1 MNSPKWNDIQALF
14 DAAVALDREARSAF
28 LHDLEAADRDAY
40 RELASLLDADE
51 RNAVSAVSLGIA
63 RIASSAVAPL
73 ADAALER
80 QTIGPYRIESRV
92 GHGAMGVVY
101 KASDTR
107 LDRHVALK
115 FLVGSHARSPSARE
129 RFFAEAK
136 AVSRLDHA
144 SICTLYDIGET
155 DDGRLYL
162 AMAFY
167 EGTTLSRR
175 LAESAASLRDVVQWT
190 QQIVEGLHYAHE
202 RGVVHRD
209 LKAANV
215 MLTADGHVKI
225 LDFGVA
231 KLQGID
237 LTDTGLRV
245 GTIAYMSPEQ
255 LLGGTIDRRSD
266 VWSVGVLLYEMLIGE
281 RPFEAES
288 PAVIASRI
296 LRASVAPPSARLP
309 WLPAVFDR
317 IVKRALAR
325 DLGERYADLGELA
338 VEIGNARHA
347 LAADARLAA
356 RIVGRSGF
364 AVAGESGL
372 THRSELEARQI
383 TAVACR
389 FDMNGNPS
397 AESRA
402 RAAELSFSLQQLCET
417 YALSEGIAYVHSIDH
432 LVTLCFGYPRSL
444 EDNATRA
451 VQAALDLRKRLR
463 RAVGAATAVD
473 ADACLLRFGIHTG
486 DVIVDGTGATTTG
499 LIQRLQGDVHVIAS
513 KLLAL
518 GDSDDV
524 VVSRSTCNLLRGAFD
539 LEPVS
544 TSSALA
550 DLGQVG
556 AFRLS
561 DDAGDSLKPRDFWW
575 HSEHSLHGR
584 QSERAL
590 LDEAWE
596 SVNEGEARVVAIKG
610 EAGIGKS
617 RLMQRAAAKF
627 RRAGPEPVL
636 LLCTTFHGNTFLYP
650 ARHWLR
656 SQALEAAG
664 GSDVTRDD
672 LARYLAAWGVTDTR
686 TLARLAD
693 LLDLGGSRADPQ
705 RPGTPEI
712 VREETIQAFVDMI
725 GARTRRGPQLIV
737 AEDLHWADAATVE
750 LFQRLTDQGTRVPF
764 LLLMSYRPEFTA
776 AWLNRSHLIQL
787 TLGKLGRA
795 QSRALAFDRLTGLD
809 VPEPVIDQILD
820 RADGVPLFIEEL
832 CSAVRE
838 SSGSVERDTAAHRH
852 SERAGA
858 RVFSVPETLRDSLA
872 ARLDRNVDF
881 KPIAQLGSVIG
892 REFDY
897 GTIQRVWTGSPAM
910 LDAGLEYFVASEL
923 LFQTGTIPDAKF
935 VFKHALV
942 QDAAYASLIGT
953 TRAAYHRLVA
963 DSIER
968 HFPEVARR
976 EPEVLASHWS
986 HARDA
991 AKAAPCWLAA
1001 AKGALKRSAL
1011 ADTIALARRGLEE
1024 VALLPAGPDALG
1036 LELELLMTLGPALMA
1051 HSSWSSVE
1059 VEQTYERARSIC
1071 AALGDPPV
1079 LFPVLYGLY
1088 TYHCVVGHHL
1098 EGRELNAACR
1108 DVATAAQEPGL
1119 RLEATM
1125 LKGMTHF
1132 FLGELAEA
1140 GAALLQSS
1148 MAYDPRVF
1156 GEHCY
1161 LYGQDPGMVTNSYL
1175 ALTLAIGGEA
1185 DAARSLSSRS
1195 LQTTRS
1201 LGHPFSLCYGLS
1213 FAAWLALLL
1222 EDTSEGLRLAEEAQT
1237 LSREHRTPIMGG
1249 MSRVLIGWAKLQQR
1263 DIAAALTDLRDGL
1276 GRFTRLGAGV
1286 LMPYWHCL
1294 LALAESA
1301 AGNAAGALAAID
1313 DGLALA
1319 ERTHEDWSTA
1329 ELLRV
1334 RASQLARVG
1343 RLEEA
1348 VVALDRAI
1356 ELARR
1361 QHATL
1366 FERRALADRDAIG
1379 AQQQEEKR

>member
-14 DAAVALDREARSAF
+14 DAAVELDREARSAF
-28 LHDLEAADRDAY
+28 LHDLAAADRDAH
-40 RELASLLDADE
+40 RELAALLDADE

-63 RIASSAVAPL
+63 RSAVAPL
-73 ADAALER
+73 ADAAFEG
-80 QTIGPYRIESRV
+80 QTVGPYRIETRV

-107 LDRHVALK
+107 LGRHVALK

-136 AVSRLDHA
+136 AVSRLDHR

-155 DDGRLYL
+155 DDGELYL

-175 LAESAASLRDVVQWT
+175 LTESAASLRDIVQWI

-215 MLTADGHVKI
+215 MLTADGQVKI

-237 LTDTGLRV
+237 LTDTGLRI

-266 VWSVGVLLYEMLIGE
+266 IWSVGVLLHEMLIGE
-281 RPFEAES
+281 RPFESES
-288 PAVIASRI
+288 PAVMASRI
-296 LRASVAPPSARLP
+296 LRASVAPPSVRLP

-317 IVKRALAR
+317 IIERALAR
-325 DLGERYADLGELA
+325 DLSERYADLGELA
-338 VEIGNARHA
+338 VEIGHARQA
-347 LAADARLAA
+347 LEADARLAA
-356 RIVGRSGF
+356 RIVGRSEF
-364 AVAGESGL
+364 AAAGETGF
-372 THRSELEARQI
+372 THLSELEARQI

-389 FDMNGNPS
+389 FETNGSPS
-397 AESRA
+397 LESRA

-451 VQAALDLRKRLR
+451 VQTALDLRQRLR
-463 RAVGAATAVD
+463 RVVDAATDVD
-473 ADACLLRFGIHTG
+473 SDACLLRFGIHTG
-486 DVIVDGTGATTTG
+486 DVIVDGTGSTTTG
-499 LIQRLQGDVHVIAS
+499 LIQRLQGDVHVVAS

-518 GDSDDV
+518 GDADDV
-524 VVSRSTCNLLRGAFD
+524 IVSRSTCNLLRGAFE
-539 LEPVS
+539 LEPVNA
-544 TSSALA
+544 SSALA
-550 DLGQVG
+550 GLGEAG
-556 AFRLS
+556 AFRLPH
-561 DDAGDSLKPRDFWW
+561 DAGDSSKQRDFWW
-575 HSEHSLHGR
+575 HSDHSLHGR

-596 SVNEGEARVVAIKG
+596 SVIEGEARIVAIKG

-617 RLMQRAAAKF
+617 RLMQGAATKF
-627 RRAGPEPVL
+627 ARAGPEPVL
-636 LLCTTFHGNTFLYP
+636 LLCTTFHQNTFLYP
-650 ARHWLR
+650 AKHWLR
-656 SQALEAAG
+656 SQAVETAVHSEL
-664 GSDVTRDD
+664 VRDD
-672 LARYLAAWGVTDTR
+672 LARYLAAWGITDAR

-693 LLDLGGSRADPQ
+693 LLDLGGGPEDPQ
-705 RPGTPEI
+705 RPATPEI
-712 VREETIQAFVDMI
+712 VREETIQAFIDVI
-725 GARTRRGPQLIV
+725 GARARRGPQLIL

-750 LFQRLTDQGTRVPF
+750 LFQRLMDQATRLPF
-764 LLLMSYRPEFTA
+764 LLLMSYRPEFSA
-776 AWLNRSHLIQL
+776 AWLNRSHLLQL

-795 QSRALAFDRLTGLD
+795 QSRALALDRLAGLD
-809 VPEPVIDQILD
+809 VPEALIAQILE

-838 SSGSVERDTAAHRH
+838 SGESHARDAAHSN
-852 SERAGA
+852 SERAGDRA
-858 RVFSVPETLRDSLA
+858 FAVPETLRDSLT

-897 GTIQRVWTGSPAM
+897 AMIQNVWTGSAAT
-910 LDAGLEYFVASEL
+910 LDAGLEYFAASEL
-923 LFQTGTIPDAKF
+923 LFQTGTIPAARF
-935 VFKHALV
+935 AFKHALV

-963 DSIER
+963 DAVER
-968 HFPEVARR
+968 HFPDVARR
-976 EPEVLASHWS
+976 EPEVLASHYS
-986 HARDA
+986 HAREA
-991 AKAAPCWLAA
+991 AKAAPYWLAA
-1001 AKGALKRSAL
+1001 AKGALKSSAL
-1011 ADTIALARRGLEE
+1011 ADAIALARRGLEE
-1024 VALLPAGPDALG
+1024 VALLPVGPGALG
-1036 LELELLMTLGPALMA
+1036 LELELLMTRGPALMA
-1051 HSSWSSVE
+1051 HMSWSSQE

-1071 AALGDPPV
+1071 SALGDPPA

-1088 TYHCVVGHHL
+1088 TYHCVVGNHL
-1098 EGRELNAACR
+1098 EGRDLNAACR
-1108 DVATAAQEPGL
+1108 DVATAAQDPGL

-1132 FLGELAEA
+1132 FLGDLAEA
-1140 GAALLQSS
+1140 GEALRQSS
-1148 MAYDPRVF
+1148 AAYDPQVF

-1175 ALTLAIGGEA
+1175 ALTLAICGEP
-1185 DAARSLSSRS
+1185 DAARSLSAQSIE
-1195 LQTTRS
+1195 TTRA

-1222 EDTSEGLRLAEEAQT
+1222 EDTSGGLRLAEEAQA
-1237 LSREHRTPIMGG
+1237 LSREHRTPIMAG

-1263 DIAAALTDLRDGL
+1263 DVGAALADIRDGIEQ
-1276 GRFTRLGAGV
+1276 FTRLGAGV
-1286 LMPYWHCL
+1286 LMPYWHGL
-1294 LALAESA
+1294 LAFAESA
-1301 AGNAAGALAAID
+1301 AGNAPGALAAVEE
-1313 DGLALA
+1313 GLGIA
-1319 ERTHEDWSTA
+1319 EQTHEDWSTA

-1334 RASQLARVG
+1334 RASQLERAG
-1343 RLEEA
+1343 RHEDA
-1348 VVALDRAI
+1348 VVALDRAVD
-1356 ELARR
+1356 LARR
-1361 QHATL
+1361 QHATM
-1366 FERRALADRDAIG
+1366 FERRALADRHAI
-1379 AQQQEEKR
+1379 ATP